1 MFNISMYISP
11 LNMLLLLIIKLH
23 SPPKEMQH
31 LVHNED
37 FLLPELSRISG
48 TAPGT
53 SAETHELKKPPVLLE
68 INGD

>member
-1 MFNISMYISP
+1 MYISP
-11 LNMLLLLIIKLH
+11 LNMLVLLIITKLH
-23 SPPKEMQH
+23 SPPNEMQH

-37 FLLPELSRISG
+37 LLLPELSRISG

-53 SAETHELKKPPVLLE
+53 SAETRELKKPPLLLE